1 MHCEDDPTP
10 LKSGRAPPDEPA
22 MAWLLFIGLVLAGLL
37 GLRLV
42 WKLMRWLGEH
52 GNWPGDAGGSL

>member
-1 MHCEDDPTP
+1 
-10 LKSGRAPPDEPA
+10 